1 MPILAE
7 KNNED
12 AWLDED
18 DDCEDNTRTYWRLDA
33 CPAMCN
39 CSTSAWRNAKAWSYK
54 SPQQALGYV
63 KNHLMASSLHHMS
76 EEEADALL
84 EGIEPEEFTED
95 FEERDKYR
103 KFVLMA
109 QTPRPPP
116 TSPPLALRRR
126 SRSPPEDRSLSSRKG
141 KGKNNGK
148 GMLKDQIGS
157 LTSEVSHLQAALADL
172 REAQKDDNGAAS
184 SGSIGARPIVGATQI
199 VGTTPIVGSV
209 DAMLK
214 VRKSLFRAAQSC
226 EKGSILVQALADQ
239 LKSEATVIRGAYET
253 LDAVMEESLRRS
265 CR

>member
-18 DDCEDNTRTYWRLDA
+18 DDCEDNIRSYWRLDV
-33 CPAMCN
+33 CPMLCD
-39 CSTSAWRNAKAWSYK
+39 CSTGAWRNAKAWSYK

-76 EEEADALL
+76 EEDADALL
-84 EGIEPEEFTED
+84 EGIEPEEYTED
-95 FEERDKYR
+95 FKEREKYR
-103 KFVLMA
+103 KSVLQA

-157 LTSEVSHLQAALADL
+157 LNSAVSQIQAALADL

>member
-1 MPILAE
+1 M
-7 KNNED
+7 
-12 AWLDED
+12 
-18 DDCEDNTRTYWRLDA
+18 
-33 CPAMCN
+33 MCD

-76 EEEADALL
+76 EEDADALL
-84 EGIEPEEFTED
+84 EGIEPEEYTED
-95 FEERDKYR
+95 FKERESYR
-103 KFVLMA
+103 KSVLQA
-109 QTPRPPP
+109 QSTPTPRPPP
-116 TSPPLALRRR
+116 TSPPRSMRRR
-126 SRSPPEDRSLSSRKG
+126 SRSRPAARSLSSRKG

-172 REAQKDDNGAAS
+172 RQAQKDDNGAAS

-226 EKGSILVQALADQ
+226 EKGSMLVQALADQ
-239 LKSEATVIRGAYET
+239 LRSEATVIRGAYET
-253 LDAVMEESLRRS
+253 LDAVMAESLKRS